1 MCIRLTLFLTSLNLD
16 CLTFTAV
23 SFLLLAAN
31 FLSSIFTRARKANK
45 DDLSCQLAYYNQL
58 MGTQL
63 SLEAMIAL
71 IDLSQPKPKTIVVAD
86 ADNVSVLG
94 GCTDSNVQPESSKMA
109 SDSSRGT
116 TNTTAL
122 TNSTSERSSASGKAT
137 SSSSGG
143 AGAAPGVADYAG
155 RREEEDAESE
165 SDYLSESGSND
176 DTLQPLRQQQPQQ

>member
-1 MCIRLTLFLTSLNLD
+1 LCIRLTLFLTSLNLD

-165 SDYLSESGSND
+165 SDYLSESGND